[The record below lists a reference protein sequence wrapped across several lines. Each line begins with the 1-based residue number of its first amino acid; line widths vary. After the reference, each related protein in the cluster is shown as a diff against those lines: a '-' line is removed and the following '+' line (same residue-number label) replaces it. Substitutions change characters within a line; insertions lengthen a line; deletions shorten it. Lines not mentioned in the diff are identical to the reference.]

1 MYPTENTM
9 KIKLDISTN
18 TLDKYADF
26 VELHQNKR
34 IVQDRRRNLKPSAID
49 EVTADDFWRA
59 FLVGIL
65 TSQQRSGAGSGV
77 EDLLNTE
84 LGLLSWDWCK
94 CNPQKIVDI
103 LKTKKYAIRFPE
115 SKATYLIAGAN
126 FIEENWPTLYEKL
139 QGLRSDQVGV
149 AEERAVA
156 RYLQSFKGIG
166 PKQSRNMIQ
175 HLGLSRYEI
184 PLDSRIVKRLKE
196 LGFPVPLSS
205 KALADEEYYCFVE
218 DVLRDILCR
227 IGVLPCIF
235 DACAFGSFE
244 KLAVS

>member
-9 KIKLDISTN
+9 KIKLDISIN
-18 TLDKYADF
+18 TLKKYTDF
-26 VELHQNKR
+26 VGLHQNKK

-49 EVTADDFWRA
+49 EVTVDDFWRA
-59 FLVGIL
+59 FLGGIL
-65 TSQQRSGAGSGV
+65 TTQQRSGAGSGL
-77 EDLLNTE
+77 EDLFNTE
-84 LGLLSWDWCK
+84 VCLHSWDWCK
-94 CNPQKIVDI
+94 RNPQKIVDI
-103 LKTKKYAIRFPE
+103 LKIKRYAIRFPE
-115 SKATYLIAGAN
+115 SKATYLITGAN
-126 FIEENWPTLYEKL
+126 FIEENWPALYEKL

-227 IGVLPCIF
+227 VNVLPCIF

-244 KLAVS
+244 KSAVS

>member
-1 MYPTENTM
+1 MYPTENTV

-18 TLDKYADF
+18 TLNKYADF
-26 VELHQNKR
+26 VNLHQNKR
-34 IVQDRRRNLKPSAID
+34 IVQDRQKNLTPAAIE
-49 EVTADDFWRA
+49 EVSVDIFWRA

-84 LGLLSWDWCK
+84 VGLLSWDWCK

-166 PKQSRNMIQ
+166 PKQSRNILQ
-175 HLGLSRYEI
+175 YLGLSRYEI

-218 DVLRDILCR
+218 DRLRDILSR
-227 IGVLPCIF
+227 IKVWPCIF

-244 KLAVS
+244 KSAVS